1 MSLKTIA
8 SLVFFFCS
16 ILSNAQDWKATYV
29 DALESSKAQNK
40 PIILVFAG
48 SDWCAPCIKMD
59 RSIWQSSEF
68 KTYAVENYILY
79 KADFPRK
86 KSNQLP
92 EEIRNQNTKLAEQF
106 NKEGHFPLVVILDES
121 EKILGKTGY
130 KKLNPESYISLLN
143 TFIE

>member
-16 ILSNAQDWKATYV
+16 ILGYAQDWKTSYA
-29 DALESSKAQNK
+29 DALESSKTQNK

-68 KTYAVENYILY
+68 KAYAAQNYILY

-86 KSNQLP
+86 KINQLS
-92 EEIRNQNTKLAEQF
+92 EELRNQNSKLAEQF
-106 NKEGHFPLVVILDES
+106 NKEGHFPLVIMLDGS
-121 EKILGKTGY
+121 EKVLGKTGY
-130 KKLNPESYISLLN
+130 KKLNPDSYISLLN